1 MYGYIYLTTNTVN
14 NKKYIGQHK
23 GEFTTE
29 YLGSGKVLKQALSKY
44 GKENFTVIMLD
55 TANSKEEL
63 DSLEKKY
70 IEEYNALYEDGFYNI
85 HEGGTGGN
93 TKHGYS
99 FEEYNNN
106 ISKESKSHKGNK
118 FGVNK
123 SKDKDNNSMYNKHH
137 SELSKLK
144 ISNKVTRHGTYQRD
158 RLFKDIVL
166 SSSDE
171 DVLKKA
177 FSRNNGAS
185 NSSSVTYKLTNVESG
200 REILLGSKS
209 CLSKFLGLS
218 PRQIDRIVK
227 IGYYSPY
234 NIKALGKTK
243 DISYV
248 ASYSL
253 RRLDN
258 IIRYNNRMKCHT
270 QTVAAHS
277 YYVSY
282 TMLRLLEIVDLPH
295 DIKYKLLS
303 YCLIHDA
310 AEIHIGDMPHDVKA
324 ANPELK
330 DMLER
335 FEDDF
340 FIQSGLSGIASII
353 KDDYQ
358 KIKYNLFKLCDLM
371 DVFMYAKEEIYLG
384 NQTLEMSNILS
395 QAVEDCNTIVRALKF
410 YKVIPNN
417 FNFIKFLDEIYEV
430 KVIVDLKEDAYKYTT
445 DEMEDSKLKEN
456 K

>member
-14 NKKYIGQHK
+14 NKKYIGQHL

-29 YLGSGKVLKQALSKY
+29 YLGSGKILKQALDKY
-44 GKENFTVIMLD
+44 GKENFTVALLD
-55 TANSKEEL
+55 IANSKEEL
-63 DSLEKKY
+63 DNLEKKY
-70 IEEYNALYEDGFYNI
+70 IEEYNALYEDDFYNI

-93 TKHGYS
+93 TKQGYS
-99 FEEYNNN
+99 FDEYKNY
-106 ISKESKSHKGNK
+106 ISKESKSHKGIRNN
-118 FGVNK
+118 V
-123 SKDKDNNSMYNKHH
+123 NNSKENNPMYNKHQ

-144 ISNKVTRHGTYQRD
+144 ISNSNTVDGLDQRD
-158 RLFKDIVL
+158 RLFRDIVL

-171 DVLKKA
+171 EVLKKA
-177 FSRNNGAS
+177 FSRNNGAF
-185 NSSSVTYKLTNVESG
+185 NPSSITYKLTNVESG
-200 REILLGSKS
+200 KEILLGSKS

-218 PRQIDRIVK
+218 SRQTDRIIK

-234 NIKALGKTK
+234 NIKVLGKTK
-243 DISYV
+243 EVSYV

-258 IIRYNNRMKCHT
+258 IIRYNNRIKCHT

-282 TMLRLLEIVDLPH
+282 TMMRLLELVDLPY

-310 AEIHIGDMPHDVKA
+310 AEIHVGDMPHDVKA
-324 ANPELK
+324 AYPKIKE
-330 DMLER
+330 MLEQ

-340 FIQSGLSGIASII
+340 YIQSGLSDVANVIR
-353 KDDYQ
+353 DDYQ

-395 QAVEDCNTIVRALKF
+395 QAVEDCNTIVKALRF
-410 YKVIPNN
+410 YKVIPED
-417 FNFIKFLDEIYEV
+417 FNFIKFLDEIYEI
-430 KVIVDLKEDAYKYTT
+430 KVVVDLKEDSYKYTT
-445 DEMEDSKLKEN
+445 DEMEEEK
-456 K
+456 

>member
-14 NKKYIGQHK
+14 NKKYIGQHL

-29 YLGSGKVLKQALSKY
+29 YLGSGKILKQAIDKY
-44 GKENFTVIMLD
+44 GKENFTVILLD
-55 TANSKEEL
+55 IANSKEEL
-63 DSLEKKY
+63 DNLEKKY
-70 IEEYNALYEDGFYNI
+70 IEEYNALYEDNFYNI

-93 TKHGYS
+93 TKQGYS
-99 FEEYNNN
+99 FDEYKKY
-106 ISKESKSHKGNK
+106 ISKESKSHKGIKNN
-118 FGVNK
+118 V
-123 SKDKDNNSMYNKHH
+123 NNSKENNPMYNKHQ

-144 ISNKVTRHGTYQRD
+144 ISNSNTVDGLDQRD
-158 RLFKDIVL
+158 RLFRDIVL

-171 DVLKKA
+171 EVLKKA
-177 FSRNNGAS
+177 FSRNNGAF
-185 NSSSVTYKLTNVESG
+185 NPSSITYKLTNVESG
-200 REILLGSKS
+200 KEILLGSKS

-218 PRQIDRIVK
+218 SRQTDRIIK
-227 IGYYSPY
+227 MGYYSPY

-243 DISYV
+243 EVSYV

-258 IIRYNNRMKCHT
+258 IIRYNNRIKCHT

-282 TMLRLLEIVDLPH
+282 TMMRLLELVDLPH

-310 AEIHIGDMPHDVKA
+310 AEIHVGDMPHDVKA
-324 ANPELK
+324 AYPKIKE
-330 DMLER
+330 MLEQ

-340 FIQSGLSGIASII
+340 YIQSGLSDVANVIR
-353 KDDYQ
+353 DDYQ

-395 QAVEDCNTIVRALKF
+395 QAVEDCNTIVKALKF
-410 YKVIPNN
+410 YKVIPED
-417 FNFIKFLDEIYEV
+417 FNFIKFLDEIYEI
-430 KVIVDLKEDAYKYTT
+430 KVVVDLKEDSYKYTT
-445 DEMEDSKLKEN
+445 DEMEEEK
-456 K
+456 

>member
-1 MYGYIYLTTNTVN
+1 MYGYIYLTTNIVN
-14 NKKYIGQHK
+14 NKKYIGQHL

-29 YLGSGKVLKQALSKY
+29 YLGSGKILKQALDKY
-44 GKENFTVIMLD
+44 GKENFTVVLLD
-55 TANSKEEL
+55 IANSKEEL
-63 DSLEKKY
+63 DNLEKKY
-70 IEEYNALYEDGFYNI
+70 IEEYNALYKDNFYNI

-93 TKHGYS
+93 TKQGYS
-99 FEEYNNN
+99 FDEYKKY
-106 ISKESKSHKGNK
+106 ISKESKSHKGIKNN
-118 FGVNK
+118 VNN
-123 SKDKDNNSMYNKHH
+123 SKDNNPMYNKHQ

-144 ISNKVTRHGTYQRD
+144 ISNSNTTDGLNQRD
-158 RLFKDIVL
+158 RLFRDIVL

-171 DVLKKA
+171 EVLKKA
-177 FSRNNGAS
+177 FSRNNGAF
-185 NSSSVTYKLTNVESG
+185 NPSSITYKLTNVESG
-200 REILLGSKS
+200 KEILLGSKS

-218 PRQIDRIVK
+218 SRQTDRIIK

-243 DISYV
+243 EVSYV

-258 IIRYNNRMKCHT
+258 IIRYNNRIKCHT

-282 TMLRLLEIVDLPH
+282 TMMRLLELVDLPH

-310 AEIHIGDMPHDVKA
+310 AEIHVGDMPHDVKA
-324 ANPELK
+324 AYPKIKE
-330 DMLER
+330 MLEQ

-340 FIQSGLSGIASII
+340 YIQSGLSDVANVIR
-353 KDDYQ
+353 DDYQ

-395 QAVEDCNTIVRALKF
+395 QAVEDCNTIVKALRF
-410 YKVIPNN
+410 YKVIPED
-417 FNFIKFLDEIYEV
+417 FNFIKFLDEIYEI
-430 KVIVDLKEDAYKYTT
+430 KVVVDLKEDSYKYTT
-445 DEMEDSKLKEN
+445 DEMEEKYKEM
-456 K
+456 

>member
-14 NKKYIGQHK
+14 NKKYIGQHL

-29 YLGSGKVLKQALSKY
+29 YLGSGKILKKALNKY
-44 GKENFTVIMLD
+44 GKENFTVTLLD
-55 TANSKEEL
+55 IANSKEEL
-63 DSLEKKY
+63 DNLEKKY
-70 IEEYNALYEDGFYNI
+70 IEEYNALYEDNFYNI

-93 TKHGYS
+93 TKQGYS
-99 FEEYNNN
+99 FDEYKNY
-106 ISKESKSHKGNK
+106 ISKESKSHKGIKNN
-118 FGVNK
+118 V
-123 SKDKDNNSMYNKHH
+123 NNSKENNPMYNKHQ

-144 ISNKVTRHGTYQRD
+144 ISNSNTVDGLDQRD
-158 RLFKDIVL
+158 RLFRDIVL

-171 DVLKKA
+171 EVLKKA
-177 FSRNNGAS
+177 FSRNNGAFNPS
-185 NSSSVTYKLTNVESG
+185 AITYKLTNVESG
-200 REILLGSKS
+200 KEILLGSKS

-218 PRQIDRIVK
+218 SKQTDRIIK

-234 NIKALGKTK
+234 NIKTLGKTK
-243 DISYV
+243 EVSYV

-258 IIRYNNRMKCHT
+258 IIRYNNRIKCHT

-282 TMLRLLEIVDLPH
+282 TMMRLLELVDLPH

-310 AEIHIGDMPHDVKA
+310 AEIHVGDMPHDVKA
-324 ANPELK
+324 AYPKIKE
-330 DMLER
+330 MLEQ

-340 FIQSGLSGIASII
+340 YIQSGLSDVANVIR
-353 KDDYQ
+353 DDYQ

-395 QAVEDCNTIVRALKF
+395 QAVEDCNTIVKALKF
-410 YKVIPNN
+410 YKVIPED
-417 FNFIKFLDEIYEV
+417 FNFIKFLDEIYEI
-430 KVIVDLKEDAYKYTT
+430 KVVVDLKEDSYKYTT
-445 DEMEDSKLKEN
+445 DEMEEEK
-456 K
+456 

>member
-14 NKKYIGQHK
+14 NKKYIGQHL

-29 YLGSGKVLKQALSKY
+29 YLGSGKILKQAIDKY
-44 GKENFTVIMLD
+44 GKENFTVILLD
-55 TANSKEEL
+55 IANSKEEL
-63 DSLEKKY
+63 DNLEKKY
-70 IEEYNALYEDGFYNI
+70 IEEYNALYEDNFYNI

-93 TKHGYS
+93 TKQGYS
-99 FEEYNNN
+99 FDEYKNY
-106 ISKESKSHKGNK
+106 ISKESKSHKGIKNN
-118 FGVNK
+118 V
-123 SKDKDNNSMYNKHH
+123 NNSKENNPMYNKHQ

-144 ISNKVTRHGTYQRD
+144 ISNSNTVDGLDQRD
-158 RLFKDIVL
+158 RLFRDIVL

-171 DVLKKA
+171 EVLKKA
-177 FSRNNGAS
+177 FSRSNGAF
-185 NSSSVTYKLTNVESG
+185 NPSSITYKLTNVESG
-200 REILLGSKS
+200 KEILLGSKS

-218 PRQIDRIVK
+218 SRQTDRIIK
-227 IGYYSPY
+227 MGYYSPY

-243 DISYV
+243 DVSYV

-258 IIRYNNRMKCHT
+258 IIRYNNRIKCHT

-282 TMLRLLEIVDLPH
+282 TMMRLLELVDLPH

-310 AEIHIGDMPHDVKA
+310 AEIHVGDMPHDVKA
-324 ANPELK
+324 AYPKIKE
-330 DMLER
+330 MLEQ

-340 FIQSGLSGIASII
+340 YIQSGLSDVANVI

-395 QAVEDCNTIVRALKF
+395 QAVEDCNTIVKALRF
-410 YKVIPNN
+410 YKVIPED
-417 FNFIKFLDEIYEV
+417 FNFIKFLDEIYEI
-430 KVIVDLKEDAYKYTT
+430 KVVVDLKEDSYKYTT
-445 DEMEDSKLKEN
+445 DEMEEEK
-456 K
+456 

>member
-1 MYGYIYLTTNTVN
+1 MYGYIYLTTNMVN
-14 NKKYIGQHK
+14 NKKYIGQHI

-29 YLGSGKVLKQALSKY
+29 YLGSGKILKQALDKY
-44 GKENFTVIMLD
+44 GKENFTVALLD
-55 TANSKEEL
+55 IANSKEEL
-63 DSLEKKY
+63 DNLEKKY
-70 IEEYNALYEDGFYNI
+70 IEEYNALYEDDFYNI

-93 TKHGYS
+93 TKQGYS
-99 FEEYNNN
+99 FDEYKNY
-106 ISKESKSHKGNK
+106 ISKESKSHKGIKNN
-118 FGVNK
+118 VNN
-123 SKDKDNNSMYNKHH
+123 SKDNNPMYNKHQ

-144 ISNKVTRHGTYQRD
+144 ISNSNTVDGLDQRD
-158 RLFKDIVL
+158 RLFRDIVL

-171 DVLKKA
+171 EVLKKA
-177 FSRNNGAS
+177 FSRNNGAF
-185 NSSSVTYKLTNVESG
+185 NPSSITYKLTNVESG
-200 REILLGSKS
+200 KEILLGSKS

-218 PRQIDRIVK
+218 SRQTDRIIK
-227 IGYYSPY
+227 MGYYSPY

-243 DISYV
+243 EVSYV

-258 IIRYNNRMKCHT
+258 IIRYNNRIKCHT

-282 TMLRLLEIVDLPH
+282 TMMRLLELVDLPH

-310 AEIHIGDMPHDVKA
+310 AEIHVGDMPHDVKA
-324 ANPELK
+324 AYPKIKE
-330 DMLER
+330 MLEQ

-340 FIQSGLSGIASII
+340 YIQSGLSDVANVI

-395 QAVEDCNTIVRALKF
+395 QAVEDCNTIVKALRF
-410 YKVIPNN
+410 YKVIPED
-417 FNFIKFLDEIYEV
+417 FNFIKFLDEIYEI
-430 KVIVDLKEDAYKYTT
+430 KVVVDLKEDSYKYTT
-445 DEMEDSKLKEN
+445 DEMEEEK
-456 K
+456 

>member
-1 MYGYIYLTTNTVN
+1 MYGYIYLTTNMVN
-14 NKKYIGQHK
+14 NKKYIGQHL

-29 YLGSGKVLKQALSKY
+29 YLGSGKILKQALDKY
-44 GKENFTVIMLD
+44 GKENFTVVLLD
-55 TANSKEEL
+55 IANSKEEL

-70 IEEYNALYEDGFYNI
+70 IEEYNALYEDNFYNI

-93 TKHGYS
+93 TKQGYS
-99 FEEYNNN
+99 FDEYKNY
-106 ISKESKSHKGNK
+106 ISKESKSHKGIKNN
-118 FGVNK
+118 V
-123 SKDKDNNSMYNKHH
+123 NNSKENNPMYNKHQ

-144 ISNKVTRHGTYQRD
+144 ISNSNTVDGLDQRD
-158 RLFKDIVL
+158 RLFRDIVL

-171 DVLKKA
+171 EVLKKA
-177 FSRNNGAS
+177 FSRNNGAF
-185 NSSSVTYKLTNVESG
+185 NPSSITYKLTNVESG
-200 REILLGSKS
+200 KEILLGSKS

-218 PRQIDRIVK
+218 SRQTDRIIK
-227 IGYYSPY
+227 MGYYSPY

-243 DISYV
+243 EVSYV

-258 IIRYNNRMKCHT
+258 IIRYNNRIKCHT
-270 QTVAAHS
+270 QTVAAPS

-282 TMLRLLEIVDLPH
+282 TMMRLLELVDLPH

-310 AEIHIGDMPHDVKA
+310 AEIHVGDMPHDVKA
-324 ANPELK
+324 AYPKIKE
-330 DMLER
+330 MLEQ

-340 FIQSGLSGIASII
+340 YIQSGLSDVANVI

-395 QAVEDCNTIVRALKF
+395 QAVEDCNTIVKALRF
-410 YKVIPNN
+410 YKVIPED
-417 FNFIKFLDEIYEV
+417 FNFIKFLDEIYEI
-430 KVIVDLKEDAYKYTT
+430 KVVVDLKEDSYKYTT
-445 DEMEDSKLKEN
+445 DEMEEEK
-456 K
+456 